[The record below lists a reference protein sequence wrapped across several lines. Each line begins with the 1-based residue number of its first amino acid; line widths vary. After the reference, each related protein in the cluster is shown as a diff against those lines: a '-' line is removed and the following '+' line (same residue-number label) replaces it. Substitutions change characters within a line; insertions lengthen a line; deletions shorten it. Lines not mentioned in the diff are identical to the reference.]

1 MFDLSKRALIPAK
14 IPICPETMEQF
25 ETYGPQLEYEVTAT
39 PLFTNRLSYTMPPLM
54 AVPEWLKKVQ
64 PLNVELVTVGR

>member
-1 MFDLSKRALIPAK
+1 M
-14 IPICPETMEQF
+14 
-25 ETYGPQLEYEVTAT
+25 EYEVTAT